1 MFHWNL
7 LDILCIQFL
16 CTWYWTQH
24 INHRIASEMTL
35 VFWAAEYHF
44 SWPHEGWP
52 GALMVRCEKRWLILL
67 ESWTTKVTG
76 PRVFITLSL
85 NCTMALL
92 LSLQMEAGR
101 MGDIV
106 QWAKLCKLSK
116 VTKPVL
122 CWWVIACYYLEPLV
136 LWATNR
142 TYCIHNS
149 WTVTA
154 FSYMT

>member
-16 CTWYWTQH
+16 CTWNWTQH

-52 GALMVRCEKRWLILL
+52 GALMARCEKRWLILL

-76 PRVFITLSL
+76 PQVFITLSL
-85 NCTMALL
+85 NCTMAFL
-92 LSLQMEAGR
+92 LSLQMEAGQ

-106 QWAKLCKLSK
+106 QWAKLCKEGLKSRSLFS
-116 VTKPVL
+116 VDEWL
-122 CWWVIACYYLEPLV
+122 LVITWSHSCYEQQTGHIVYTIAEQ
-136 LWATNR
+136 
-142 TYCIHNS
+142 
-149 WTVTA
+149 
-154 FSYMT
+154 